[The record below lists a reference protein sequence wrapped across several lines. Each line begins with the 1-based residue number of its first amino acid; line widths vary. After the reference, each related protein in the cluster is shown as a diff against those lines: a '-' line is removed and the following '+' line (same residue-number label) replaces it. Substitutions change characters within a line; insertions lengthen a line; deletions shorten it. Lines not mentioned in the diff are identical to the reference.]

1 MILKLTESVEKVQ
14 MDVNEVKESL
24 DKYIFKQH
32 MSGPGKQKQAM
43 RNIKKIYKQAW
54 AELGQ
59 AQLKLK
65 LKLGEASF
73 NFLCTTFINKL
84 WWQIGKLDPT

>member
-43 RNIKKIYKQAW
+43 RNIKKIYKQPG

-59 AQLKLK
+59 AQP
-65 LKLGEASF
+65 KLGLELDLSNS
-73 NFLCTTFINKL
+73 NFVAYNL
-84 WWQIGKLDPT
+84 